1 MGSGKTT
8 VGRKLAQALGR
19 PFQDLDH
26 YLEEKENK
34 TVATLFELR
43 GEDYFRQIEKEGLR
57 ALAQQPRPHVI
68 SLGGG
73 TVMSDENFS
82 VIRQSGC
89 LVYLQLSP
97 AALFSRL
104 RFSARSRP
112 LLRGLTEEAMKEKI
126 TSLLQQREPRYLQ
139 ADLVVD
145 GLDLEAVTLKNRL
158 IEKQLL

>member
-8 VGRKLAQALGR
+8 VGRKLAQLIGR

-57 ALAQQPRPHVI
+57 SLALNPQAMVI

-82 VIRQSGC
+82 LIRQHGC
-89 LVYLQLSP
+89 LIYLQLSP
-97 AALFSRL
+97 TDLFSRL

-112 LLRGLTEEAMKEKI
+112 LLKGLSDEAMKEKI
-126 TSLLQQREPRYLQ
+126 TSLLQEREQRYLQ
-139 ADLVVD
+139 ADLIVQ
-145 GLDLEAVTLKNRL
+145 GLDLEAVTLKNGL
-158 IEKQLL
+158 IENKLL

>member
-8 VGRKLAQALGR
+8 VGRKLAQLLEW

-34 TVATLFELR
+34 TVSTLFELR
-43 GEDYFRQIEKEGLR
+43 GQDYFRQIEKEGLR
-57 ALAQQPRPHVI
+57 HLASSERPHVI

-89 LVYLQLSP
+89 LIYLQLTP

-104 RFSARSRP
+104 RYSARSRP
-112 LLRGLTEEAMKEKI
+112 LLRGLDEKAMQLRITELLEA
-126 TSLLQQREPRYLQ
+126 REPRYLQ
-139 ADLVVD
+139 ADLVVQGQD
-145 GLDLEAVTLKNRL
+145 MDMETLKTTL
-158 IEKQLL
+158 LAKQII